1 MLAGVALEEM
11 FGRGFTTV
19 RDAGGADVGFR
30 RAIEQGAINGPRLLP
45 SGRPFTQTGGHGDQR
60 SGPDFSGRRWDEH
73 VGLVHVVADGPDEVR
88 WAARE
93 ELRRGADQI
102 KVMASGVVASP
113 TDRLES
119 VQHSLEELSSAGAA
133 AQAVGTYV
141 LALAYKPAS
150 IAMCVAAGVRS
161 IEHGKLLDEP
171 TAKLMA
177 ANGTFRVPTL
187 VAYEKRHSEGA
198 RHGGRKRASTSWLGL
213 STPASRAS
221 RSRPMPVSAS
231 LPAQTCSGRCVAT
244 KAKRSPSRPALS
256 EQWEQLSPPPA
267 RRLSSSASSRRS
279 AQSRSETRPI
289 SSWPTAT
296 SSRTLDH
303 SGATAA
309 SYSWSSVAG
318 WSITGLADR
327 CDALMR
333 VVDATYSRSFR
344 G

>member
-102 KVMASGVVASP
+102 KVMASGGVASP

-119 VQHSLEELSSAGAA
+119 VQHSLEELSSAVAA

-141 LALAYKPAS
+141 LAHR
-150 IAMCVAAGVRS
+150 VHAGVHCRVRR
-161 IEHGKLLDEP
+161 GGCPLDR
-171 TAKLMA
+171 ARQA
-177 ANGTFRVPTL
+177 ARRADGQANGRERHFPR
-187 VAYEKRHSEGA
+187 AYPRHV
-198 RHGGRKRASTSWLGL
+198 RKA
-213 STPASRAS
+213 P
-221 RSRPMPVSAS
+221 
-231 LPAQTCSGRCVAT
+231 
-244 KAKRSPSRPALS
+244 
-256 EQWEQLSPPPA
+256 
-267 RRLSSSASSRRS
+267 
-279 AQSRSETRPI
+279 
-289 SSWPTAT
+289 
-296 SSRTLDH
+296 
-303 SGATAA
+303 
-309 SYSWSSVAG
+309 
-318 WSITGLADR
+318 
-327 CDALMR
+327 
-333 VVDATYSRSFR
+333 
-344 G
+344 